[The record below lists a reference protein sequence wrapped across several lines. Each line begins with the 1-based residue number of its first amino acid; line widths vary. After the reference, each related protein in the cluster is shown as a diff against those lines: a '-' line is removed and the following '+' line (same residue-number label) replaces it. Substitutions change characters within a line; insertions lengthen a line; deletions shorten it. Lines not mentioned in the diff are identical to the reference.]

1 MPYDE
6 QEYFTVEKRD
16 PSRLSSC
23 MNDDD
28 YDYAIELRMDDEYR
42 QAADA
47 LPNIAEVADVDD
59 DELLVLL
66 DERRQEVVTESSTK
80 GLQQRRGIVKFIR
93 ESLSMHSMRRDST
106 YSFNSYQAGNGN
118 RVLSVI
124 PSPIRLSDQ
133 NDIEE
138 GEIDSSHD
146 STNRNDAR
154 KDSPSARACLP
165 KTTAELESGSSLE
178 VESSSHSKSNTT
190 SKSAAGWST
199 RISSLLGWS
208 SNSNSASADTVV
220 GSDKAAAV
228 GRHLEPESERSNP
241 VKALF
246 EPISLL
252 SGKFNSSSSTS
263 TRGKESKSS
272 GSIEITDSGKR
283 RAGKG
288 QSRWPYCV
296 LFHAPIL
303 PFNTPYSSSCPVLL
317 LSLPSSPL
325 LFTPLPSPP
334 LLLLPLSQM
343 QVWEGTGPSPPVSS
357 WGGNPPVPKY
367 GLDW

>member
-47 LPNIAEVADVDD
+47 LPNIADVADVDD

-80 GLQQRRGIVKFIR
+80 GLQQRKGIVKFIR

-106 YSFNSYQAGNGN
+106 YSFNSYQEGNGN
-118 RVLSVI
+118 RALNVI

-138 GEIDSSHD
+138 GEIDSSHN

-154 KDSPSARACLP
+154 IDSPSARACLP
-165 KTTAELESGSSLE
+165 KTTAELESGTSLE
-178 VESSSHSKSNTT
+178 AESSSHSKSNTT

-208 SNSNSASADTVV
+208 WNAISNSNSASADTVV

-228 GRHLEPESERSNP
+228 GRDLEPESERSNP

-272 GSIEITDSGKR
+272 GSIEIADSGK
-283 RAGKG
+283 
-288 QSRWPYCV
+288 
-296 LFHAPIL
+296 
-303 PFNTPYSSSCPVLL
+303 
-317 LSLPSSPL
+317 
-325 LFTPLPSPP
+325 
-334 LLLLPLSQM
+334 
-343 QVWEGTGPSPPVSS
+343 
-357 WGGNPPVPKY
+357 
-367 GLDW
+367 